1 MNTLRHRDGH
11 LAQLSPYCVAG
22 RSPTAHVRLASNAA
36 SSEHAA
42 FHLIDGAWYLR
53 DLGSRNGTFLNG
65 VPVQARERV
74 LLAQG
79 DIICFGDA
87 REEWRVEDLAPA
99 PAVDHPPLLETSALS
114 PSAELAR
121 VTLNLSVSPDGRD
134 VFASFTLDGAERVEA
149 LGSRAGFRILLFLAR
164 ARLEDRARGISP
176 SEEGWRPRS
185 LLLEEFQMTKNRL
198 AVEAHRMRQLFEQH
212 GVRDASLLLE
222 YRRAARA
229 FRLGIARVALE
240 GEPRYAASSARPQPT
255 VSPGEQ

>member
-1 MNTLRHRDGH
+1 MITLRHRDGH

-22 RSPTAHVRLASNAA
+22 RSPAAHVRLASSAA

-53 DLGSRNGTFLNG
+53 DLGSRNGTFVNG
-65 VPVQARERV
+65 VPVQGRKRV
-74 LLAQG
+74 ALSHG

-87 REEWRVEDLAPA
+87 REEWRVEDLGAAPA
-99 PAVDHPPLLETSALS
+99 LEHPPLLETSALS

-121 VTLNLSVSPDGRD
+121 VALTLSMSPDGMD
-134 VFASFTLDGAERVEA
+134 VFASFALDGGERVEP
-149 LGSRAGFRILLFLAR
+149 LGTRSGFRILYFLAR
-164 ARLEDRARGISP
+164 ARLEDRARGVSP
-176 SEEGWRPRS
+176 AEEGWRPRS

-222 YRRAARA
+222 YRRASRT
-229 FRLGIARVALE
+229 FRLGIARLTLE
-240 GEPRYAASSARPQPT
+240 GAPP
-255 VSPGEQ
+255 